1 MKPVRYPRRG
11 FVRFWMDARCF
22 DSFSVKPAY
31 RLRVMDI
38 DEADLQQLF
47 ETRRKLLTV
56 FFSDLTYVF

>member
-1 MKPVRYPRRG
+1 
-11 FVRFWMDARCF
+11 
-22 DSFSVKPAY
+22 
-31 RLRVMDI
+31 MDI